1 MSGHKKAY
9 LAIAV
14 VSIAVLIF
22 LFWLI
27 YFKEAA
33 DSSSLS
39 WVGFLPTVNA
49 SLNSLTTFLLIAG
62 YLKIKNG
69 QKEAHIKC
77 MLSAVGTSGLFLI
90 SYIVY
95 HHYQGDTLFLTTG
108 ILRPIYFF
116 ILISHI
122 VLSVVLVPMIFVTL
136 YHAFLKHFETHK
148 KIARI
153 TFPIWL
159 YVSVT
164 GVLVYI
170 FVHFLNFPPA

>member
-1 MSGHKKAY
+1 MTNNKLAY
-9 LAIAV
+9 TAISL
-14 VSIAVLIF
+14 VSVAVLAF

-33 DSSSLS
+33 DSSALN
-39 WVGFLPTVNA
+39 WVAYLPTVNA
-49 SLNSLTTFLLIAG
+49 SLNTLTTLLLVMG
-62 YLKIKNG
+62 YRFIKA
-69 QKEAHIKC
+69 QKKQAHIKC
-77 MLSAVGTSGLFLI
+77 MLSAVGTSGLFLV
-90 SYIVY
+90 SYIIY
-95 HHYQGDTLFLTTG
+95 HHYQGDTLFLTQG
-108 ILRPIYFF
+108 WIRPVYFF

-122 VLSVVLVPMIFVTL
+122 ILSVVLVPLIFVTL

-148 KIARI
+148 KFARV

-170 FVHFLNFPPA
+170 FVHYLNVAPV